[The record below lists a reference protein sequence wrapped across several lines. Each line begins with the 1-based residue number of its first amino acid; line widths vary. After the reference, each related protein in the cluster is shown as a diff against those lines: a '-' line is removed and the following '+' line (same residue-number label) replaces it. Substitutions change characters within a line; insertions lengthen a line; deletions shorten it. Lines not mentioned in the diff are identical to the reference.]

1 MAATYVTAAELR
13 SALGI
18 GSLYDNALLEDVAQA
33 AEDLIKKQLWFNE
46 YPVVGSAIYQGICTV
61 VMSAQPTFVT
71 GQTVTVTGV
80 GAKYNGSHTI
90 TGTYPW
96 STGSATA
103 PWYPWWPYSRTSFP
117 YGYSI
122 IQYTA
127 SDHPADEN
135 YHLVV
140 PYGKVAIPAD
150 APDYANEPLI
160 NQAALMIAIDIW
172 QARQQSNAGGISP
185 DGSFGSSP
193 YRMGSS
199 ILSRVRGLISPYL
212 SPRGMVG

>member
-18 GSLYDNALLEDVAQA
+18 GSLYENSTLEDVCQA
-33 AEDLIKKQLWFNE
+33 SEDLIKKQLWFNE
-46 YPVVGSAIYQGICTV
+46 YPIVGHGIYQNVATV
-61 VMSAQPTFVT
+61 VMSASPTFVT
-71 GQTVTVTGV
+71 GQEIVITKSGTP
-80 GAKYNGSHTI
+80 YNGTHTV

-96 STGSATA
+96 STGSSTM
-103 PWYPWWPYSRTSFP
+103 PWYPWWPFNRTQFP

-122 IQYTA
+122 IQFALT
-127 SDHPADEN
+127 HADEN
-135 YHLVV
+135 YHLLV
-140 PYGKVAIPAD
+140 PYGKAALSSGV
-150 APDYANEPLI
+150 PDYASEPLI
-160 NQAALMIAIDIW
+160 NQAALMVAIDIW

-185 DGSFGSSP
+185 DGTFGSSP

-199 ILSRVRGLISPYL
+199 ILTRVRGLISPFL

>member
-18 GSLYDNALLEDVAQA
+18 GSLYDNALLEEACQA

-46 YPVVGSAIYQGICTV
+46 YPVVGHGIYQNVATV
-61 VMSAQPTFVT
+61 VMSASPTFVT
-71 GQTVTVTGV
+71 EQTVVITKCGEPYNGTHTVTG
-80 GAKYNGSHTI
+80 TF
-90 TGTYPW
+90 PW
-96 STGSATA
+96 STGSSTF
-103 PWYPWWPYSRTSFP
+103 PWYPWWPFSRTSFP

-122 IQYTA
+122 IQFSVT
-127 SDHPADEN
+127 HADDN
-135 YHLVV
+135 YHQVV
-140 PYGKVAIPAD
+140 PYGKVALSSGQ
-150 APDYANEPLI
+150 PDYASEPLI
-160 NQAALMIAIDIW
+160 NEAALMVAIDIW